1 MSTIFHRIRA
11 FLYKN
16 LLTENPDD
24 YIARVASDRSL
35 NIREI
40 CETAVTRG
48 GADASAAIIEH
59 HVRLFL
65 KEMTYHL
72 CDAYSIN
79 TEWFHLSVHVK
90 GVFDSPDEKFNPEKH
105 SIVVDF
111 RAGAE
116 LRKAMQDVVVEIAG
130 VADGAGQIISVVD
143 VKSGSTNDKLTPNR
157 NLRINGDKL
166 KVVGD
171 KPGVG
176 VWFVNK
182 ETEARTM
189 VDPSD
194 MVANKPSEL
203 IVLIPALAEGDY
215 GLEIVSQFT
224 TGALLKEPRTI
235 SFDKTLKVK

>member
-48 GADASAAIIEH
+48 GADATAAAIEH

-65 KEMTYHL
+65 KEMSYQL

-90 GVFDSPDEKFNPEKH
+90 GVFDSPEEKFNPEKH
-105 SIVVDF
+105 SVVVEF
-111 RAGAE
+111 RTGTE
-116 LRKAMQDVVVEIAG
+116 LRKAMKDVVVEIAG
-130 VADGAGQIISVVD
+130 VADSAGQITSVVD

-157 NLRINGDKL
+157 NLRISGDKL
-166 KVVGD
+166 KLAGD
-171 KPGVG
+171 KPGIG
-176 VWFVNK
+176 VWFVNR

-189 VDPSD
+189 VDASD
-194 MVANKPSEL
+194 MVTNNPSEL
-203 IVLIPALAEGDY
+203 IVVIPSLAEGDY
-215 GLEIVSQFT
+215 GLEVVTQYAHSN
-224 TGALLKEPRTI
+224 LLKEPRTI
-235 SFDKTLKVK
+235 TFDKTLKVE